1 LAWGADDW
9 EELSAGEIRS
19 GTITIY
25 DDNDKPIVSE
35 RCASSAPKPECGL
48 APAKRV
54 KTERVQTDRQTTERV
69 QTNRQTTSTERVE
82 SSSDATRVTTTRVE
96 KSSSSSSSYTKTV
109 HPRSVPEPPSPSSP
123 PWSPVDSESD
133 KEEEEDA
140 PDPEQ
145 AKELE
150 TEEEEEDDDA
160 PDPEQAKEL
169 ETDLKLIRLAKA
181 LGSLPQGEVHYA
193 ARVKKPVLV
202 KHNIVDSS
210 ATPKRKPASKK
221 SKARK

>member
-25 DDNDKPIVSE
+25 DDNDNPIVSE

-133 KEEEEDA
+133 KEEEE
-140 PDPEQ
+140 
-145 AKELE
+145 
-150 TEEEEEDDDA
+150 EDDDA

>member
-1 LAWGADDW
+1 MAWGADDW

-25 DDNDKPIVSE
+25 DDNDNPIVSE

-69 QTNRQTTSTERVE
+69 QTTSTERVE

-96 KSSSSSSSYTKTV
+96 KSSSSSSYTKTV

-133 KEEEEDA
+133 K
-140 PDPEQ
+140 
-145 AKELE
+145 
-150 TEEEEEDDDA
+150 EEEEDDDA

>member
-1 LAWGADDW
+1 MAWGADDW

-25 DDNDKPIVSE
+25 DDNAEPIVSE

-69 QTNRQTTSTERVE
+69 QTTSTERVE

-96 KSSSSSSSYTKTV
+96 KSSSSSYTKTV

-133 KEEEEDA
+133 K
-140 PDPEQ
+140 
-145 AKELE
+145 
-150 TEEEEEDDDA
+150 EEEEEDDDA

>member
-1 LAWGADDW
+1 MAWGADDW

-25 DDNDKPIVSE
+25 DDNDNPMVSE
-35 RCASSAPKPECGL
+35 RCASSAP
-48 APAKRV
+48 AKRV
-54 KTERVQTDRQTTERV
+54 KTELVQSDRQTTERV

-133 KEEEEDA
+133 KEEEE
-140 PDPEQ
+140 
-145 AKELE
+145 
-150 TEEEEEDDDA
+150 EDDDA

>member
-25 DDNDKPIVSE
+25 DDNDNPIVSE

-54 KTERVQTDRQTTERV
+54 KTDRQTTERV

-133 KEEEEDA
+133 KEEEE
-140 PDPEQ
+140 
-145 AKELE
+145 
-150 TEEEEEDDDA
+150 EDDDA

>member
-1 LAWGADDW
+1 MAWGADDW

-25 DDNDKPIVSE
+25 DDNDNPIVSE

-54 KTERVQTDRQTTERV
+54 KTELVQSDRQTTERV

-133 KEEEEDA
+133 KEEEEEDDDA
-140 PDPEQ
+140 PD
-145 AKELE
+145 K
-150 TEEEEEDDDA
+150 EEEEEDDDA

>member
-1 LAWGADDW
+1 MAWGADDW

-25 DDNDKPIVSE
+25 DDNDNPIVSE

-54 KTERVQTDRQTTERV
+54 KTERVQTDRQTT
-69 QTNRQTTSTERVE
+69 STERVE

-96 KSSSSSSSYTKTV
+96 KSSSSSSYTKTV

-133 KEEEEDA
+133 K
-140 PDPEQ
+140 
-145 AKELE
+145 
-150 TEEEEEDDDA
+150 EEEEEDDDA

>member
-1 LAWGADDW
+1 MAWGADDW

-25 DDNDKPIVSE
+25 DDNDNPIVSE

-133 KEEEEDA
+133 KEEEE
-140 PDPEQ
+140 
-145 AKELE
+145 
-150 TEEEEEDDDA
+150 EDDDA

>member
-1 LAWGADDW
+1 MAWGADDW

-25 DDNDKPIVSE
+25 DDNDNPIVSE

-69 QTNRQTTSTERVE
+69 QTTSTERVE
-82 SSSDATRVTTTRVE
+82 SSSDATHVTTTRVE
-96 KSSSSSSSYTKTV
+96 KSSSSSSYTKTV

-133 KEEEEDA
+133 K
-140 PDPEQ
+140 
-145 AKELE
+145 
-150 TEEEEEDDDA
+150 EEEEEDDDA

>member
-1 LAWGADDW
+1 MAWGADDW

-25 DDNDKPIVSE
+25 DDNDNPIVSE

-54 KTERVQTDRQTTERV
+54 KTELVQSDRQTTERV

-109 HPRSVPEPPSPSSP
+109 LPRSVPEPPSPSSP

-133 KEEEEDA
+133 KEEEED
-140 PDPEQ
+140 D
-145 AKELE
+145 
-150 TEEEEEDDDA
+150 DDDA

-202 KHNIVDSS
+202 KHSIVDSS